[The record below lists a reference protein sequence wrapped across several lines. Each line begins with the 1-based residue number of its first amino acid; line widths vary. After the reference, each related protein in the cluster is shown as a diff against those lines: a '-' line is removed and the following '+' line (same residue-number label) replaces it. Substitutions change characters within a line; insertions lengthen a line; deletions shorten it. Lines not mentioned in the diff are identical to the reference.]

1 MVNQH
6 GLLSVDMLRTLLF
19 LSIMAIA
26 SSSLFS
32 LLSNKTDA
40 KEIERHIDN
49 ITALAQAH
57 YSKGV
62 MTTHCL
68 AQPSIDI
75 NQLDIDAYDYLGL
88 YDVSYDSVSPARPHS
103 VTVRF
108 TFTFPN
114 KAHAISRYLT
124 PSHHDGMSFYYQRP
138 LDYQLVDFQH
148 LDRATGCIK

>member
-26 SSSLFS
+26 SSSLFY

-62 MTTHCL
+62 MTTQCL

-75 NQLDIDAYDYLGL
+75 NQLDIDTYDYLGL
-88 YDVSYDSVSPARPHS
+88 YDVSYDVSYDSVSPARPHS

-108 TFTFPN
+108 
-114 KAHAISRYLT
+114 IL
-124 PSHHDGMSFYYQRP
+124 
-138 LDYQLVDFQH
+138 H
-148 LDRATGCIK
+148 LPK